1 MKSTPQ
7 ARSFDR
13 SEALRALATERFDL
27 LIIGGGIVGAGIAR
41 DAALRG
47 IKVALVDAR
56 DFAFGTS
63 SRSSRLLHGGIR
75 YLAQGRIG
83 LVREASVEKGIL
95 HRIAPHLAEPL
106 AFCFPAYRGTGWPLW
121 QLRIG
126 VKIYDALGGG
136 RNFGKSQGM
145 DATQA
150 LDVCPGLKKEG
161 LRGAVRYFDGF
172 TNDARLVIDTLRSAA
187 KAGAVAVNYARFVA
201 VERRSDESVC
211 QLKDEL
217 GGSEFAVTARAVV
230 NATGPWA
237 EGLGLSKVK
246 LRLTKGIHL
255 VFDRARMPVGDAV
268 VITQGARI
276 LFALPWGERT
286 IVGTTDTD
294 LAGRPED
301 ARVEP
306 ADMEYVLASLN
317 EFFPAAKLTTADV
330 LSSYVGVRPLI
341 ASAKGKPSDISRT
354 HSIRESAPGWWDVAG
369 GKLTTYRLMAEQT
382 VDAIARYL
390 GGRFGQCVTAQ
401 RTLLEES
408 ETKGISQIAPPEISR
423 ELVEHFCRNEW
434 ARDVDDVMMR
444 RTSWGLYRSDS
455 AEVARQVQEW
465 MAEH

>member
-1 MKSTPQ
+1 MERQK
-7 ARSFDR
+7 
-13 SEALRALATERFDL
+13 ALADLATECFDVL
-27 LIIGGGIVGAGIAR
+27 VIGGGIVGAGAAR

-47 IKVALVDAR
+47 MKVALIDAR

-126 VKIYDALGGG
+126 VKIYDALCGH
-136 RNFGKSQGM
+136 NFGKSEGM
-145 DATQA
+145 DAART
-150 LDVCPGLKKEG
+150 LGICPGLKKEG

-187 KAGAVAVNYARFVA
+187 NAGAVVVNYTRFQSA
-201 VERRSDESVC
+201 KDSVC
-211 QLKDEL
+211 AVRDEL
-217 GGSEFAVTARAVV
+217 SGVDFLVKARTVI

-237 EGLGLSKVK
+237 EGLGPSKVK

-255 VFDRARMPVGDAV
+255 VFDRARMPIGDAV
-268 VITQGARI
+268 VITQGTRL
-276 LFALPWGERT
+276 LFVLPWGQRT

-294 LAGRPED
+294 FVGRPED
-301 ARVEP
+301 ARVE
-306 ADMEYVLASLN
+306 ANDVEYVLASVN
-317 EFFPAAKLTTADV
+317 EFFPAAKLGPTDV

-341 ASAKGKPSDISRT
+341 AAARGKPSDISRT
-354 HSIRESAPGWWDVAG
+354 HSIRQSAPGWWDVAG

-382 VDAIARYL
+382 IDAVADHL
-390 GGRFGQCVTAQ
+390 GGRFARCVTA
-401 RTLLEES
+401 RKPLLEQT
-408 ETKGISQIAPPEISR
+408 ETEGISQIVPPEVSR
-423 ELVEHFCRNEW
+423 ELVEHFLRNEW
-434 ARDVDDVMMR
+434 ARNVEDIMLR
-444 RTSWGLYRSDS
+444 RTSWGLYRTDA
-455 AEVARQVQEW
+455 AEVARNVEAW
-465 MAEH
+465 MSAVPSNET

>member
-1 MKSTPQ
+1 VKSSPQ
-7 ARSFDR
+7 ARSFHR
-13 SEALRALATERFDL
+13 VEALRTLTTERFDL
-27 LIIGGGIVGAGIAR
+27 LVIGGGVVGVGVAR

-47 IKVALVDAR
+47 MKVALVDAR

-126 VKIYDALGGG
+126 VKIYNALCGGQ
-136 RNFGKSQGM
+136 NLGKSQGM
-145 DATQA
+145 DVAGA
-150 LDVCPGLKKEG
+150 LEVCPGLKKEG

-187 KAGAVAVNYARFVA
+187 KAGAVAVNYARFVGVA
-201 VERRSDESVC
+201 RRNDELVC
-211 QLKDEL
+211 HLKDGL
-217 GGSEFAVTARAVV
+217 GGSEFAVRARAVV

-276 LFALPWGERT
+276 LFVLPWGERT

-294 LAGRPED
+294 FAGRPED

-306 ADMEYVLASLN
+306 ADMEYVLASMN
-317 EFFPAAKLTTADV
+317 EFFPAANLTTGDV
-330 LSSYVGVRPLI
+330 LSSYAGVRPLI
-341 ASAKGKPSDISRT
+341 ASAKGEPSDISRT

-382 VDAIARYL
+382 VDAIGTYL
-390 GGRFGQCVTAQ
+390 GGRFGNCVTAE

-408 ETKGISQIAPPEISR
+408 ETKGISQIVPPELSR
-423 ELVEHFCRNEW
+423 ELVEHLCCNEW
-434 ARDVDDVMMR
+434 AHSVDDVMTR
-444 RTSWGLYRSDS
+444 RTSWGLYRRDA
-455 AEVARQVQEW
+455 AEVARQVEQW
-465 MAEH
+465 MAED